1 MKRQII
7 SLMLGMV
14 LVVGGLGCATE
25 QQTQYTATGAGIG
38 AVGGG
43 VLGGVI
49 GSMSGHTG
57 EGIVIGAIL
66 GGLTGAAIGNA
77 EYHQERSEQAA
88 AQQYAYN
95 YDRSRHD
102 MVKIENVSISPR
114 YARPGDEVN
123 VSVTYT
129 LLGRPGEVMEV
140 HEVREIRHEGQLLGK
155 PEVTSGRGGG
165 TWASSVPITLPRDAE
180 PGTYVINT
188 IVETRDAGDSRE
200 ATFTVERPSGY
211 RR

>member
-7 SLMLGMV
+7 SLLVGMALV
-14 LVVGGLGCATE
+14 LGGLGCATE
-25 QQTQYTATGAGIG
+25 QQSQYTATGAGVG
-38 AVGGG
+38 AIGGG

-66 GGLTGAAIGNA
+66 GGLTGAAVGNA

-95 YDRSRHD
+95 YDQTRRD
-102 MVKIENVSISPR
+102 LLKIESVSVRPKV
-114 YARPGDEVN
+114 ARPGDEVN
-123 VSVTYT
+123 ISVTYT
-129 LLGRPGEVMEV
+129 ILTRPGYRTEVR
-140 HEVREIRHEGQLLGK
+140 EVREIRHEGQLIGK
-155 PEVTSGRGGG
+155 PETSSVRRGG
-165 TWASSVPITLPRDAE
+165 TWDSDMPITLPRDAE
-180 PGTYVINT
+180 PGTYVVNT
-188 IVETRDAGDSRE
+188 IIQTGNAGDQRE
-200 ATFTVERPSGY
+200 TSFTVEPPSGY